1 MPKPEPPPPRRRRSR
16 QEALDRARAALEREA
31 SATQTTT
38 TQSTT
43 QKTPL
48 SATNASSSPRL
59 NDLNPYSFN
68 ADGWCDPTE
77 SRVESYDR
85 PGPPVDVRAK
95 PGRPLGGRSALAA
108 HIEAL
113 GQQSTRG
120 VAWEAMWDR
129 WQRHPRLATVTT
141 LFPHV
146 DAPQAAAALRA
157 EASAFVVRTTAD
169 NGRRLGD
176 RLARSGLTQE
186 QARVVLDLLIE
197 LRNAWKHRAADVV
210 DAGYDD
216 LNWRHTCGE
225 LAQLLE
231 LARDARLDA
240 DVVVDAALASL
251 LSDAAKLRGNFLTHH
266 IDGAVAAF
274 AVLPRVL
281 PSQTPRERQRIVG
294 ICQAILEHQVGPPR
308 FMATMVRLAVTG
320 ALKRLGADVGVAR
333 VALEGLYGKIADPM
347 NPAHVERHA
356 EGYGVLRV
364 TRDEHALLKLVD
376 LHEWYVPHPLTPWFH
391 ASSLVIDADSL
402 VNYVTA
408 DGVGKIVAICGPGT
422 PFCDHTVFHSIFSCG
437 SSFVDAVSVMSDEA
451 MTSVQRG
458 LASTRKRIDK
468 VRAGLAR
475 ELSRGVVT
483 FPKDSFERIAGEEG
497 VDVARLQVRRLRGLA
512 VVETGHPVDALPYWS
527 TPLDYGA
534 GGVEE
539 QIARLIRRKVAD
551 LLRAV

>member
-1 MPKPEPPPPRRRRSR
+1 M
-16 QEALDRARAALEREA
+16 
-31 SATQTTT
+31 
-38 TQSTT
+38 STT
-43 QKTPL
+43 ST
-48 SATNASSSPRL
+48 TSSTSPRL
-59 NDLNPYSFN
+59 NDLNPYSLN

-85 PGPPVDVRAK
+85 PGPPVDVRAN
-95 PGRPLGGRSALAA
+95 PARPRGGRSVLAA
-108 HIEAL
+108 HLDAL
-113 GQQSTRG
+113 ALQSSRG

-129 WQRHPRLATVTT
+129 WQRHPRLPTVAA

-146 DAPQAAAALRA
+146 DDPHAATALRT

-169 NGRRLGD
+169 AGRPLAD
-176 RLARSGLTQE
+176 RLARSGLSSE
-186 QARVVLDLLIE
+186 QARIVLDLLIE
-197 LRNAWKHRAADVV
+197 LRNAWKRRATDAV

-231 LARDARLDA
+231 LAHGAKLDA
-240 DVVVDAALASL
+240 DGVVDAALASL

-281 PSQTPRERQRIVG
+281 PTQTPRERQRIVG

-320 ALKRLGADVGVAR
+320 ALQRLGADVDAAR
-333 VALEGLYGKIADPM
+333 PALGGLYGKIADPM

-364 TRDEHALLKLVD
+364 TRDERALLKLVD
-376 LHEWYVPHPLTPWFH
+376 LNEWYVPHPLTPWFH

-422 PFCDHTVFHSIFSCG
+422 PFCDQTVFHSIFSCG
-437 SSFVDAVSVMSDEA
+437 ASFVDAVSVMSDDA
-451 MTSVQRG
+451 MTSVQHG
-458 LASTRKRIDK
+458 LAATRERIDK

-483 FPKDSFERIAGEEG
+483 FPKDAFERLAGEEG
-497 VDVARLQVRRLRGLA
+497 VDVTRLKVRRLHGLA

-527 TPLDYGA
+527 DPLDYAKDGIEHH
-534 GGVEE
+534 V
-539 QIARLIRRKVAD
+539 ARLIRRKVAD

>member
-1 MPKPEPPPPRRRRSR
+1 MSKSDPPPRDRLSR
-16 QEALDRARAALEREA
+16 QQALDRARAALGDA
-31 SATQTTT
+31 AT
-38 TQSTT
+38 
-43 QKTPL
+43 
-48 SATNASSSPRL
+48 PRL
-59 NDLNPYSFN
+59 NELNPYSFN
-68 ADGWCDPTE
+68 AEGWCDPTA
-77 SRVESYDR
+77 SRVENYDR
-85 PGPPVDVRAK
+85 PGPPVDARAQ
-95 PGRPLGGRSALAA
+95 PGHRAGGRSVLAGQLEALAR
-108 HIEAL
+108 
-113 GQQSTRG
+113 QSGRG
-120 VAWEAMWDR
+120 IAWEAMWDR
-129 WQRHPRLATVTT
+129 WSKHPRLATV
-141 LFPHV
+141 
-146 DAPQAAAALRA
+146 AALFSPVEDPKELADVRA

-169 NGRRLGD
+169 SGRPLAD
-176 RLARSGLTQE
+176 RLARSGLSAE
-186 QARVVLDLLIE
+186 QAHVVLSLLVE
-197 LRNAWKHRAADVV
+197 LRHAWKHRAADVV

-231 LARDARLDA
+231 LARDTKLDA

-281 PSQTPRERQRIVG
+281 PVQTPRERQRIVG

-320 ALKRLGADVGVAR
+320 AFQRLGADVAVAQA
-333 VALEGLYGKIADPM
+333 ALNALCGKIADPM
-347 NPAHVERHA
+347 NPDHVERHA
-356 EGYGVLRV
+356 EGHGILRV
-364 TRDEHALLKLVD
+364 TRDEHALLRLVD

-422 PFCDHTVFHSIFSCG
+422 PFCDQTVFHSIFSCG
-437 SSFVDAVSVMSDEA
+437 ASFVDAVSVMSDEA
-451 MTSVQRG
+451 MISVQRG
-458 LASTRKRIDK
+458 LSATRRRIDK
-468 VRAGLAR
+468 VRAGVAR

-483 FPKDSFERIAGEEG
+483 FPRDTFERTAHEEG
-497 VDVARLQVRRLRGLA
+497 VDVARLKVRHLRGLA
-512 VVETGHPVDALPYWS
+512 VVHTGHPVDALPYWS
-527 TPLDYGA
+527 VPLDYAVDGH
-534 GGVEE
+534 EQ